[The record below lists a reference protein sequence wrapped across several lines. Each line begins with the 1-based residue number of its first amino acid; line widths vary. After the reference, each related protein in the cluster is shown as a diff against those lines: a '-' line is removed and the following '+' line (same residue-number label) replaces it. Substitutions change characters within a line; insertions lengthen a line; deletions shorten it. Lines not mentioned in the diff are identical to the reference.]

1 MSMSYSFLP
10 AQEREPGGS
19 SANVEPSWVRD
30 LEDRVLTRVDEW
42 LDTELDERVM
52 AVVEERLREETERRA
67 WRRGMEVF

>member
-19 SANVEPSWVRD
+19 GAIAEPSWVRD

-42 LDTELDERVM
+42 LDSELDDRVL
-52 AVVEERLREETERRA
+52 AVVEEKVREETERRA